1 MIVTGL
7 DPVIPRSKVWPHN
20 HTCTSK
26 PRHRTFKSISPSCV
40 AITGAQPAS
49 ELVQLSIIVSHMY
62 TSFKTKQS
70 KTDGKLN
77 YTLFGDKNPA
87 VCNAHVVNCQEI
99 IQNLV
104 SACLNCAIAEFVQA
118 FKMLVSS
125 SGVRSQ
131 FYLVSCFHLSKI
143 NQRLREF

>member
-1 MIVTGL
+1 MIVRGL
-7 DPVIPRSKVWPHN
+7 DPVIPRTKVWPHN

-87 VCNAHVVNCQEI
+87 MCNAHVVNWQDI
-99 IQNLV
+99 IQKLV
-104 SACLNCAIAEFVQA
+104 SMCLNCAICRVCTSFQDACVLIRCQKPIVFSKL
-118 FKMLVSS
+118 F
-125 SGVRSQ
+125 
-131 FYLVSCFHLSKI
+131 LSK
-143 NQRLREF
+143 